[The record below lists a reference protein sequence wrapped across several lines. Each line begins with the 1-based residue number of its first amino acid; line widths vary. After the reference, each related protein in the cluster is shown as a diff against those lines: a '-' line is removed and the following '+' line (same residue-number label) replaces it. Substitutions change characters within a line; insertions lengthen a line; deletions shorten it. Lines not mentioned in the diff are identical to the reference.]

1 MSAQCW
7 QFQLCGGSGES
18 EAGGP
23 AEVEPGDVAAG
34 GGAGRSAGVGRPEVG
49 GIDTG
54 LVGCRLRRDRA
65 SGDFDL
71 KRFDCHRHA
80 SGDFDLK
87 RFDCHRHASE
97 RFDCHRRVSECLESV
112 IVCFPL
118 EVFRVGSGQDAG
130 LLWLRRG
137 DGAAGDGRGEAEATG
152 DDQA

>member
-1 MSAQCW
+1 
-7 QFQLCGGSGES
+7 
-18 EAGGP
+18 
-23 AEVEPGDVAAG
+23 
-34 GGAGRSAGVGRPEVG
+34 
-49 GIDTG
+49 
-54 LVGCRLRRDRA
+54 
-65 SGDFDL
+65 
-71 KRFDCHRHA
+71 
-80 SGDFDLK
+80 DFDLK

-97 RFDCHRRVSECLESV
+97 RFDCHRHASGDFDRKRFDCHRHASERLDCHRRVSECLESV

>member
-1 MSAQCW
+1 FDA
-7 QFQLCGGSGES
+7 
-18 EAGGP
+18 
-23 AEVEPGDVAAG
+23 
-34 GGAGRSAGVGRPEVG
+34 
-49 GIDTG
+49 G
-54 LVGCRLRRDRA
+54 LVGRRLRRDRA

-80 SGDFDLK
+80 SERFDRERFDCHRHASERFDCK

-97 RFDCHRRVSECLESV
+97 RFDRERFDCHRHASERFDRKRFDCHRRVSECLESV

-118 EVFRVGSGQDAG
+118 EVFRVGSGQDTG

-137 DGAAGDGRGEAEATG
+137 DGAAGDGGGEAEATG